1 MQTIVRTLTSVG
13 FALLAPASSAVRA
26 QQSPPV
32 PQASRPLGR
41 GDHLRL
47 YESPSD
53 STPITGRLRSIGNDS
68 ITVVP
73 DESAAVA
80 VFFSR
85 ADVARIEVE
94 RDAHMRDNV
103 ATTLAGVGMLGGLS
117 AAVYRCLNNPDQC
130 AAEHDAA
137 AQAAENG
144 DPYVDVSLLM
154 IAGGG
159 LAGALIG
166 YIIAPPP
173 HWEIVAFPTKT
184 AALDGTGH
192 WGLSIGVRYAL
203 RAR

>member
-1 MQTIVRTLTSVG
+1 MQTVVRTLTSVG
-13 FALLAPASSAVRA
+13 LALLATASSSLNA
-26 QQSPPV
+26 QQGTPPEA
-32 PQASRPLGR
+32 PRPLVR

-53 STPITGRLRSIGNDS
+53 SAPITGRLRSIGNDS

-73 DESAAVA
+73 DERSAVA
-80 VFFSR
+80 VLFSR

-103 ATTLAGVGMLGGLS
+103 ATALAGVGMLGGLS
-117 AAVYRCLNNPDQC
+117 AAVYRCLNNRDQC
-130 AAEHDAA
+130 AAERDAA
-137 AQAAENG
+137 AQAAEDG
-144 DPYVDVSLLM
+144 DPYLDVSLLM

-159 LAGALIG
+159 LAGALLG

-173 HWEIVAFPTKT
+173 HWDVVAFPTRT
-184 AALDGTGH
+184 AARDGTGH

-203 RAR
+203 RTR